1 MDKRKLNIVIEILQ
15 AVSVEFPHTQGFIEE
30 HLEQKCQK
38 ENISSEEVIYFFDKP
53 ISKEPARQTFF
64 SGAV

>member
-1 MDKRKLNIVIEILQ
+1 MYKRKPNIVIEILQ
-15 AVSVEFPHTQGFIEE
+15 EVSVEFPHTKEFIEE

-53 ISKEPARQTFF
+53 IGKEPC
-64 SGAV
+64 VV